1 MRGPVRF
8 PPFLPLLLLPLFAL
22 PVFQGCGS
30 SPWGDG
36 GRPGPR
42 AAAQEA
48 DDERFRL
55 LEHRTWERDGEQ
67 WAAVTLTD
75 ASGAFVT
82 GRALS
87 DFSITETLIRDGAEL
102 ATRTVAFDEP
112 LYQFDGPGF
121 WERAVTGRKL
131 DVVFIVDTSGTME
144 EELPDI
150 ASQLHAFVDRLQAG
164 RIDFQVAVVA
174 DFQHPEYFDPT
185 PFFGPME
192 VDELRTAID
201 NVAAGYWG
209 EGWIPNTGYDSILW
223 ALDRLPWRQ
232 EPDVER
238 LLVLITDTYPQS
250 VYGNFWGLS
259 NTPSNAEGPR
269 LALEAAGVAFY
280 YSQPA
285 DPAEFGYTEDYADPD
300 RNPGAACTAAADGL
314 DCGFARL
321 GTRIAWPF
329 RQEDLPLPDPGPLA
343 DARYYFAW
351 LSPFS
356 GVYSRDPWAEPGDR
370 IRVEIRTA
378 DPDDAGAEVS
388 LAFTYTWPG
397 DDDLGTIRLVL
408 TDEAGDPVPHD
419 LDWGVKAYAVVGDRA
434 AELTEVIPDPDLGP
448 GVAEIDLMVPGR
460 YVLATGYDLG
470 SDPEPGAGANPVTGY
485 EYLYLQGVREVEV
498 SAGQTVEIDWQLRS
512 GDRSADLFR
521 ARGLVADLRG
531 WGLGRRPFAAA
542 ADRIEAWLD
551 ELEAGPMTWDDQDRL
566 RRLTVALGGYLNAMG
581 FAETQTRAV
590 EQGLVDVLQRL
601 RHILAV
607 VTDTAEESRL
617 VAGLSILEAAARLDA
632 LSADESSA
640 LEALAETL
648 KEYAQE
654 ELVPDLLDEIADL
667 LSDAFPGSAVRDYAE
682 LFLQTVVL
690 QDLDSATALAD
701 ALRALTLD
709 QVLDTALGL
718 APTLLDP
725 LWDQILDELPDP
737 AREALV
743 LVRELVERL
752 AEDGL
757 DGLDAAIEDAAK
769 ELRDTYLSRE
779 AALARMDEAFGA
791 MQAALPVGPV
801 RDALVPLVQE
811 LLRAALRDDAFD
823 FDTDAA
829 IAVLAS
835 LFVREVVLKPGF
847 NDPVADQLD
856 ALLDAARAFE
866 PDPALD
872 QYGREAAME
881 DAFEHLRVAYWI
893 DDSPPPGG
901 AGWEGVGAISHE
913 AWGTLGLLD
922 PLDDISQAVSVV
934 QEIAGYAMQGLA
946 YGLCG
951 KLYPTCF
958 LSDDLEN
965 LTLVLDAVGLFT
977 RTMEMGLRIDDL
989 LEMRDDLSPAVQAAF
1004 F

>member
-1 MRGPVRF
+1 MRVPGRF
-8 PPFLPLLLLPLFAL
+8 PPLLPLLSLLLV
-22 PVFQGCGS
+22 PVLQGCGS
-30 SPWGDG
+30 SPWGG
-36 GRPGPR
+36 GERAAPR

-48 DDERFRL
+48 GDERFRL
-55 LEHRTWERDGEQ
+55 LEHRTWGRDGEQ
-67 WAAVTLTD
+67 WAAVALTD

-102 ATRTVAFDEP
+102 DTRTVAFDEP
-112 LYQFDGPGF
+112 SYQFDGPGF

-131 DVVFIVDTSGTME
+131 DVVFIVDTSGTMQ
-144 EELPDI
+144 EELPEI
-150 ASQLHAFVDRLQAG
+150 AAQLHAFVDRLQAG
-164 RIDFQVAVVA
+164 RFDFQVAVVE
-174 DFQHPEYFDPT
+174 DFQHPEYFEPT

-201 NVAAGYWG
+201 NVASGYWG
-209 EGWIPNTGYDSILW
+209 EGWVPNTGYDSILW
-223 ALDRLPWRQ
+223 ALDRLAWRQ
-232 EPDVER
+232 GPDVER
-238 LLVLITDTYPQS
+238 MLVLITDTYPQS

-269 LALEAAGVAFY
+269 LALEAAGVDFF
-280 YSQPA
+280 YSQPP
-285 DPAEFGYTEDYADPD
+285 DPAAFGYTADYADPD
-300 RNPGAACTAAADGL
+300 RNPRAACAKTPDGL

-329 RQEDLPLPDPGPLA
+329 QQEDLPLPDPGQLV

-356 GVYSRDPWAEPGDR
+356 GLYSSEPWAEPGDR

-378 DPDDAGAEVS
+378 DPDDAGAEVVI
-388 LAFTYTWPG
+388 AFTYTWPG
-397 DDDLGTIRLVL
+397 DDNLATIRLVL
-408 TDEAGDPVPHD
+408 TDEAGEPVPHD
-419 LDWGVKAYAVVGDRA
+419 LDWGVKAYAVMGDRA
-434 AELTEVIPDPDLGP
+434 AELSEVIPNPDLGP
-448 GVAEIDLMVPGR
+448 GVAEMDALVPGR
-460 YVLATGYDLG
+460 YVLATGYNLG
-470 SDPEPGAGANPVTGY
+470 SDPEPGTGSDPVTGY
-485 EYLYLQGVREVEV
+485 EYLYFQGVREVEV
-498 SAGQTVEIDWQLRS
+498 SAGQTLEVGWQLRS

-531 WGLGRRPFAAA
+531 WGLGRRPFADVG
-542 ADRIEAWLD
+542 DRVEAWLD

-566 RRLTVALGGYLNAMG
+566 RRFTVALGGYLNAMG

-601 RHILAV
+601 RHILEV

-617 VAGLSILEAAARLDA
+617 VAGLSIAEALARLDA
-632 LSADESSA
+632 LSAGESST
-640 LEALAETL
+640 LEALAESL
-648 KEYAQE
+648 REYAQE
-654 ELVPDLLDEIADL
+654 ELIPDLLDEIADL
-667 LSDAFPGSAVRDYAE
+667 LSGAFPDADVRRYAE
-682 LFLQTVVL
+682 MFLRTVVL
-690 QDLDSATALAD
+690 GDLDSATALVE
-701 ALRALTLD
+701 ALRSLTLD

-718 APTLLDP
+718 APTLLDS
-725 LWDQILDELPDP
+725 LWDRILDELPER

-757 DGLDAAIEDAAK
+757 SGLAKAVEDAAK
-769 ELRDTYLSRE
+769 ELRDRYLSRD
-779 AALARMDEAFGA
+779 AALARMEEAFGA
-791 MQAALPVGPV
+791 MQDALPVGPV
-801 RDALVPLVQE
+801 RDALVPLVRE
-811 LLRAALRDDAFD
+811 LLRAALRDEAFD

-829 IAVLAS
+829 IGVLAS

-847 NDPVADQLD
+847 NDPVAGQLD
-856 ALLDAARAFE
+856 ALLDAARAYR
-866 PDPALD
+866 PDSS
-872 QYGREAAME
+872 QGWSGRVDAMRV
-881 DAFEHLRVAYWI
+881 ASEHLRTAYWI

-901 AGWEGVGAISHE
+901 AGWEGFGAISSE
-913 AWGTLGLLD
+913 AWDTLGLLD

-934 QEIAGYAMQGLA
+934 QKIAGYAMQGLA

-951 KLYPTCF
+951 KLYPTCT
-958 LSDDLEN
+958 LSDNLQD

-977 RTMEMGLRIDDL
+977 RTMEMGRRIDDL
-989 LEMRDDLSPAVQAAF
+989 LEMKDDLAPAVQAAF